1 MSTQNSGEQQPLDQ
15 QTAGDGVAIVGIG
28 IHPFGRTPG
37 RSGREQGAVAVR
49 NALADAGADW
59 SDMQFAFGG
68 SHSAGDADTL
78 VADLGLTGLPFIN
91 VYNGC
96 ATGGSALISA
106 RNAIASGAHD
116 LGIVV
121 GFDKH
126 PRGAFNED
134 PATLGL
140 GEWYGSTGM
149 MVTTQFFAM
158 KIQRYMNDH
167 GISEK
172 SLALVAEKAFSLG
185 ALNENAW
192 RRKPLTVEEIA
203 ASTMINYPLTQ
214 YMFCSPG
221 EGAVALVLAR
231 ADRAHRYTSNPI
243 HLKSVEFRSRR
254 FGSFEV
260 YSPWASPEM
269 ADGPTVTASRA
280 AFESAGIEP
289 SDIDVAQLQDTESG
303 AEIMHM
309 AETGLCAHSEQEK
322 LLADGETRIGGRM
335 PINTDGG
342 VLANGEPIGATGLR
356 QIYETALQLRGH
368 AGDRQVP
375 GDPRTGFTHVYGA
388 PGISACAVLTR

>member
-1 MSTQNSGEQQPLDQ
+1 MSAGAQRSAEHRAA
-15 QTAGDGVAIVGIG
+15 TAGNGVAIVGIG

-37 RSGREQGAVAVR
+37 RSGREQGAIAAR
-49 NALADAGADW
+49 NALADAGLEW

-96 ATGGSALISA
+96 ATGGSALITA
-106 RNAIASGAHD
+106 RGAIASGAYD
-116 LGIVV
+116 LGIVI

-134 PATLGL
+134 PRTLGL
-140 GEWYGSTGM
+140 PEWYGSTGM

-158 KIQRYMNDH
+158 KIQRYMHDH
-167 GISEK
+167 GIDTR

-192 RRKPLTVEEIA
+192 RRKPLTAEEIA
-203 ASTMINYPLTQ
+203 SSTMINYPLTQ

-221 EGAVALVLAR
+221 EGGVALVLAR
-231 ADRAHRYTSNPI
+231 ADQAHRYTSTPI
-243 HLKSVEFRSRR
+243 YLRSVEFRSRR

-260 YSPWASPEM
+260 YSPWACPDT
-269 ADGPTVTASRA
+269 ADGPTVYASRA

-289 SDIDVAQLQDTESG
+289 SDVDVAQIQDTESG

-309 AETGLCAHSEQEK
+309 AETGLCAHGEQEK
-322 LLADGETRIGGRM
+322 LLAEGETRPDGRL

-356 QIYETALQLRGH
+356 QIHETVLQLRGQ
-368 AGDRQVP
+368 AGARQVP
-375 GDPRTGFTHVYGA
+375 GSPKVGFTHVYGA